1 MMIAGVGRTQMAA
14 GLSYSMAGV
23 LVVIV
28 DRDGRVVKGSV
39 SKLLPRAQL
48 WRFDRHR
55 LGNDWSF
62 AVSLKHARTIAQDSE
77 FRPV

>member
-1 MMIAGVGRTQMAA
+1 MAA
-14 GLSYSMAGV
+14 GLSYSMAWV
-23 LVVIV
+23 LGVIV

-39 SKLLPRAQL
+39 SELLPGSRL
-48 WRFDRHR
+48 WRFDWHR
-55 LGNDWSF
+55 LGNAWSF